1 MGFIGIYSSIEIM
14 VESFQV
20 FFNINLQDVKAVARY
35 LDKLSFEDSAVPNYI
50 ENSISEIFFYYPKF
64 ENSLD
69 DVLKRDGQDIFYINA
84 KLSILEYFA
93 SQFMSK
99 DIWWHYDIEY
109 DEKEGPL
116 GLFHSKDINEQFNIA
131 HTYIYLSKELQGQLI
146 KVNERKEK
154 EKAQARIDER
164 NKVIA
169 DLSHSIKNLI
179 STVIDPLENLKE
191 EKFVKPA
198 VIQNALRGAN
208 LVREIVNAM
217 NLSFK
222 GSIEDFY
229 HDARNNTDKGR
240 MDMQSIIIESL
251 IYSICNMFDGKY
263 FSNFVRKYFPSKS
276 IFKEAKSEWTRI
288 SQSNEI
294 QKITTYLQKYFLKID
309 LSIVDTANYVMGNEK
324 GSAIKLLIL
333 FQEII
338 SNAVKYSAFVNQERR
353 FLRIVFDCDPEQIS
367 LKVENRYQEKVKTK
381 TSGIGHV
388 IVENFARLLNTK
400 PVIKKEGGI
409 YSVEIRFVNFWG
421 KES

>member
-1 MGFIGIYSSIEIM
+1 ME
-14 VESFQV
+14 
-20 FFNINLQDVKAVARY
+20 
-35 LDKLSFEDSAVPNYI
+35 
-50 ENSISEIFFYYPKF
+50 
-64 ENSLD
+64 
-69 DVLKRDGQDIFYINA
+69 VLTRDGRDIFYINA
-84 KLSILEYFA
+84 KLSFLKYI
-93 SQFMSK
+93 SS
-99 DIWWHYDIEY
+99 IV
-109 DEKEGPL
+109 
-116 GLFHSKDINEQFNIA
+116 IN
-131 HTYIYLSKELQGQLI
+131 KELYEIYDSIPYDQAEGFFGLVHERDKNCEYNLINTYVHLSEELQNQLI
-146 KVNERKEK
+146 ALNKRKVEDESR
-154 EKAQARIDER
+154 ARMEER

-191 EKFVKPA
+191 EKVVKPA

-240 MDMQSIIIESL
+240 MDMQSIIVESL
-251 IYSICNMFDGKY
+251 IYSIGNMFDGKY
-263 FSNFVRKYFPSKS
+263 FSNFVRKYFPSKG
-276 IFKEAKSEWTRI
+276 IFEEAKSEWTRI
-288 SQSNEI
+288 SQSNDI
-294 QKITTYLQKYFLKID
+294 QKITTYLQKYFLQID
-309 LSIVDTANYVMGNEK
+309 LSIVHAANHVVGNER

-353 FLRIVFDCDPEQIS
+353 FLRIVFDCDPEQVS

-388 IVENFARLLNTK
+388 IVENFARLLNTE
-400 PVIKKEGGI
+400 PVIKKERGI
-409 YSVEIRFVNFWG
+409 YFVEIKFVNFWG
-421 KES
+421 KESR